1 MSYDLNI
8 DEARA
13 RIWIADVENEI
24 RIVKELLTKVSTAST
39 TTPQEDD
46 DIMKGIAATCSTMR
60 SFWDKMCNGFAGMVK
75 NITQSFEKMS
85 ASTNEVVSD
94 VNDVRNKVGS

>member
-24 RIVKELLTKVSTAST
+24 RIVKELLVKVSTAST
-39 TTPQEDD
+39 TVPQEED
-46 DIMKGIAATCSTMR
+46 DIMKGIATTCETMR
-60 SFWDKMCNGFAGMVK
+60 NFWDNMCEGFTGMVSK
-75 NITQSFEKMS
+75 LIQSIEKMS
-85 ASTNEVVSD
+85 SATNEVVTD
-94 VNDVRNKVGS
+94 VNEVRNKVGT